1 MTDQVSSS
9 PEPNYPWTRYHR
21 SQEQTTCDPDHWN
34 LTTRSRSIS
43 PEDRDPNDD
52 PFTRHTYIDS
62 DANHLVEN
70 KIPIPIPPCILVKD
84 LRITEEPPC
93 YNWYIHG
100 QQVGPQPAI
109 FLLQNWLLSQE
120 NRIGNNL
127 IKEYLYRQQR
137 VSERL
142 IAGYPMESE
151 PFSQH
156 HVTDLD
162 STHQA
167 QVNNFRLNQCA
178 NRYTCLHLIEQFRQT
193 FSYISLSAFLVTLI
207 SIFYHVIWR
216 CCINLHSPRTQRGQ
230 LLPLGKK
237 NDCIFTG
244 QRPV

>member
-109 FLLQNWLLSQE
+109 FLLQNWLL
-120 NRIGNNL
+120 
-127 IKEYLYRQQR
+127 
-137 VSERL
+137 
-142 IAGYPMESE
+142 
-151 PFSQH
+151 PFTELAIISRK
-156 HVTDLD
+156 
-162 STHQA
+162 S
-167 QVNNFRLNQCA
+167 
-178 NRYTCLHLIEQFRQT
+178 YWKQFDRG
-193 FSYISLSAFLVTLI
+193 ISLLTTKSFGK
-207 SIFYHVIWR
+207 
-216 CCINLHSPRTQRGQ
+216 INSR
-230 LLPLGKK
+230 LPHGKWT
-237 NDCIFTG
+237 IFTTP
-244 QRPV
+244 RNRSRFDSSSSS